1 VTVIYRKVVR
11 DLWGN
16 KTRTGLVV
24 LSTAIGLFAVGMVIG
39 LSNLMTGRMTVE
51 WQTRQSAHI
60 LLSLSTGVLDDDT
73 VAALAHTPG
82 VYDIEPLVYA
92 TLRWKRP
99 GESEWRNSNLIA
111 RRDYRRQQQDIVSLT
126 AGDWPQDHTW
136 AMERQTAAAFDLS
149 LSDEIIVKNDQ
160 VERRVKITGIVRDLS
175 TEPPLFGGDATFFV
189 TPQTLRDLA
198 GLDGYNQL
206 SIRLPQFDRNEAQ
219 TVADRL
225 KERLKK
231 IGVSINTPF
240 IHDPQRHFFQDQL
253 DAVIL
258 IMGVLGVLSLA
269 LSAFLVVNT
278 INAVLAQ
285 QAPQIGIMKA
295 VGATTGQVLRVYLM
309 MAFIYGLF
317 AVVLAVPLAG
327 LAAFALARTLLDW
340 MNISLSVF
348 QIVPAAAVVQLIVG
362 LLVPLLA
369 ALGPVLAGVRITVH
383 EAMASYG
390 LGVDFGSGRLDKYL
404 RKIRWL
410 PRPAALSLRNTFRRT
425 GRVALAL
432 GTLVVAGVMF
442 MMVMSASNSLDRTL
456 DRLFTTY
463 SFDVIIQFDTLQRF
477 DRAEPV
483 ARAVPDVVSSEMWM
497 TQSVVF
503 DLGGNRQRAVE
514 FYALPPDSSLFQP
527 VITAGRWL
535 VTGDDRAMVVNE
547 KIAQE
552 EDLKVGDRV
561 NVDLGVKGESTWE
574 IVGLLV
580 DINNRQRTVFVPRDA
595 LSRLLD
601 KPGRG
606 SILWI
611 KTQEHTIAAQ
621 SEVEKQLRAA
631 FEANALNVSSSTT
644 AVANKAQ
651 FYSQF
656 NVVIDLLLAMAV
668 LAGIVGS
675 LGLMGTQS
683 INVLERSREIG
694 VMRAIGA
701 SSRAI
706 IGIFVL
712 EGVTLGLLS
721 AVIAIPVSYPAS
733 QPFSSLLGDLLFNL
747 PLSFQYSV
755 SGAFIWLVVISVLSG
770 LASLW
775 PAVRAA
781 RLSVRDSLAY
791 E

>member
-1 VTVIYRKVVR
+1 MIYRKVVR

-16 KTRTGLVV
+16 KTRTVLVV

-39 LSNLMTGRMTVE
+39 LSDLMTGRMTIE
-51 WQTRQSAHI
+51 WQASQPAHI
-60 LLSLSTGVLDDDT
+60 LLSLSAGVLDDDT

-99 GESEWRNSNLIA
+99 GESEWRNSSLIA
-111 RRDYRRQQQDIVSLT
+111 RRDYRRQQQDIISLT
-126 AGDWPQDHTW
+126 AGAWPQDHTW
-136 AMERQTAAAFDLS
+136 VMERQTAATFGLS
-149 LSDEIIVKNDQ
+149 PSDDIIVKNDQ
-160 VERRVKITGIVRDLS
+160 IEHQVKITGIARDLGA
-175 TEPPLFGGDATFFV
+175 EPPQFGGDATFFV
-189 TPQTLRDLA
+189 TPQTLQDLA
-198 GLDGYNQL
+198 GLDGYTQL
-206 SIRLPQFDRNEAQ
+206 KIRLPQFNRNEAQ
-219 TVADRL
+219 TVANRL

-231 IGVSINTPF
+231 IGVSVNTPF
-240 IHDPQRHFFQDQL
+240 IEDPQRHFFQDQL
-253 DAVIL
+253 DAVLL
-258 IMGVLGVLSLA
+258 IMGVIGALSLA
-269 LSAFLVVNT
+269 LSSFLVVNT
-278 INAVLAQ
+278 VNAVLAQ
-285 QAPQIGIMKA
+285 QGPQIGIMKA

-309 MAFIYGLF
+309 MVSICGLF
-317 AVVLAVPLAG
+317 AVALAVPLAG

-340 MNISLSVF
+340 MNISLSAF
-348 QIVPAAAVVQLIVG
+348 QLVPEAAVVQLIVG

-383 EAMASYG
+383 AAMASYG
-390 LGVDFGSGRLDKYL
+390 LGVDFRSGRLDKYL
-404 RKIRWL
+404 RQIRWL

-442 MMVMSASNSLDRTL
+442 MLVMSASNSLDRTL
-456 DRLFTTY
+456 DQLFTTY
-463 SFDVIIQFDTLQRF
+463 NFDVIIQFDTLQRF
-477 DRAEPV
+477 DRAEQV
-483 ARAVPDVVSSEMWM
+483 ARMVPDVVGSEMWM
-497 TQSVVF
+497 KKSVAF

-514 FYALPPDSSLFQP
+514 LWALSPDSDTFQP
-527 VITAGRWL
+527 VIIAGRWL
-535 VTGDDRAMVVNE
+535 VADDDRAMVVNE

-552 EDLKVGDRV
+552 EGLKVGDRI
-561 NVDLGVKGESTWE
+561 NVDLGVKGKSTWE

-580 DINNRQRTVFVPRDA
+580 DINNRQRTVFVSRDT
-595 LSRLLD
+595 LSRVLD

-606 SILWI
+606 NLLWI
-611 KTQEHTIAAQ
+611 KTQGHTFAVQ

-631 FEANALNVSSSTT
+631 FETDAMSVSSSIT
-644 AVANKAQ
+644 AVVNKDQ
-651 FYSQF
+651 FYSVF
-656 NVVIDLLLAMAV
+656 NIVIDLLLAMAV
-668 LAGIVGS
+668 LAGMVGS

-701 SSRAI
+701 SSRVI
-706 IGIFVL
+706 IGIFVF

-721 AVIAIPVSYPAS
+721 AAIAIPVSYPVS

-755 SGAFIWLVVISVLSG
+755 SGALIWLVVISVLSG

-775 PAVRAA
+775 PAARAA